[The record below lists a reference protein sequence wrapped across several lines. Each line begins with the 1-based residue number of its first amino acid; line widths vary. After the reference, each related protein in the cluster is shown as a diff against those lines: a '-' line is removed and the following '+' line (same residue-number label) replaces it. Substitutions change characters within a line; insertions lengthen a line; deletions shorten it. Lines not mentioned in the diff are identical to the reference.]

1 MAGFPALANRR
12 AACSSCGMN
21 AAAGPKESN
30 WRIWVGF
37 FGVCAPSSAGIGLT
51 PLMTTAAMAARDL
64 NEAQI
69 GLAFSFDLLANAL
82 VTIWVSQRLSKFS
95 PQVLGI
101 VGATLM
107 IAGNALGMY
116 GEEYW
121 PLVLGFAM
129 RGAGI
134 GCLLNA
140 QSALAARVASPQRLV
155 GASMA
160 IQMAMIIAAP
170 VLSGRLI
177 ETHGQIGVFGIYA
190 AAAAI
195 ALPLIVFA
203 PGVRK
208 DAPPSTIAP
217 SFAGVLALIRSPF
230 VIAGI
235 LAYMGLNAMWPFFA
249 QVAGERGLEPSQ
261 AGDLIAIVTVG
272 AGIIG
277 ISSAILPDRL
287 VAPVALI
294 AVAACAIGSGL
305 LPMAPTVPLMIA
317 AFAVMATSFTFMQN
331 LFMTIGVRLDR
342 TGGLN
347 AGSGGVNSLISSSTP
362 TLAGMLI
369 HATGSYASLAIFSL
383 VALVGGV
390 TMLRIAV
397 RDLDRAPL
405 TQA

>member
-1 MAGFPALANRR
+1 MSAETGPG
-12 AACSSCGMN
+12 AAPPQG
-21 AAAGPKESN
+21 N
-30 WRIWVGF
+30 WRVWVGF
-37 FGVCAPSSAGIGLT
+37 FGVCAPGSAGIGLT

-64 NEAQI
+64 NAAQI
-69 GLAFSFDLLANAL
+69 GLAFSFDLFANAL
-82 VTIWVSQRLSKFS
+82 VTIWISQRLARFS
-95 PQVLGI
+95 PQALGL

-107 IAGNALGMY
+107 IAGNCLGMF
-116 GEEYW
+116 GEDYW
-121 PLVLGFAM
+121 PLVLGFAL

-134 GCLLNA
+134 GCLINA

-177 ETHGQIGVFGIYA
+177 ETHGQLGVFGVYA

-195 ALPLIVFA
+195 ALPLIAFA
-203 PGVRK
+203 PGVRT

-217 SFAGVLALIRSPF
+217 SFAGLMQLIRSPF
-230 VIAGI
+230 VIAGV
-235 LAYMGLNAMWPFFA
+235 LAYLGLNAMWPFFA
-249 QVAGERGLEPSQ
+249 QVAGERGLAPSQ

-277 ISSAILPDRL
+277 IGSAMLPDRL
-287 VAPVALI
+287 VAPVALA
-294 AVAACAIGSGL
+294 AVASCAIGSGL
-305 LPMAPTVPLMIA
+305 LPLAPSAPLMIA
-317 AFAVMATSFTFMQN
+317 AFALMATSFTFMQN

-347 AGSGGVNSLISSSTP
+347 AGSGGVNSLISSGTP
-362 TLAGMLI
+362 ALAGALI
-369 HATGSYASLAIFSL
+369 HATNSYASLAIFSL

-390 TMLRIAV
+390 GMLRVAS
-397 RDLDRAPL
+397 RGLERAPL